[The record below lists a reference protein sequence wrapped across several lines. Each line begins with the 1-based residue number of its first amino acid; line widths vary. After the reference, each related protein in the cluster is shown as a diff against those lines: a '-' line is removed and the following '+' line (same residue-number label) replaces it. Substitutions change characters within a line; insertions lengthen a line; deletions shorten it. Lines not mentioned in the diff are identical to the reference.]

1 MNRMHWY
8 TVYKAAADEVVA
20 AGPAETVYRQL
31 GMSSENSLYSAVS
44 RSLLF
49 WEPGA
54 FCPDGDPG
62 RAGELRPDGGGPGG
76 GGPPES
82 EGSGGQHLQKGRVR

>member
-8 TVYKAAADEVVA
+8 TVYKAATDEVVA

-44 RSLLF
+44 RSRDREAVGRKRWHKYDFVVEELGVKGSRPYRKKRARRRKDAD
-49 WEPGA
+49 EP
-54 FCPDGDPG
+54 
-62 RAGELRPDGGGPGG
+62 
-76 GGPPES
+76 
-82 EGSGGQHLQKGRVR
+82 KG